1 MTHDDV
7 TGGGP
12 FRTCRQRDG
21 QKVDA
26 IAVRCQPGP
35 AHNQRAWQRADE
47 RPGTRACSPAAIC
60 VLWRQGLC
68 RAWGVGPCLY
78 GVVAG
83 QGAATSTWGINKRDL
98 EIRLTSIL
106 KPIFPVTALLR
117 PSGRCQFNRFAG
129 ALAGTEV

>member
-7 TGGGP
+7 TGGVP
-12 FRTCRQRDG
+12 S
-21 QKVDA
+21 A
-26 IAVRCQPGP
+26 P
-35 AHNQRAWQRADE
+35 ADKGTDRRSTQSQSAASLGLPTTRAWQRADE
-47 RPGTRACSPAAIC
+47 RPGTRACSPATIC

-68 RAWGVGPCLY
+68 RAWGVGPCLC